1 MYGDRVRGQWES
13 VFISTRRLLY
23 KRKKAPYAYA
33 KYYINI
39 VDRVGVGGF
48 FYFKIY
54 KYDS

>member
-1 MYGDRVRGQWES
+1 M
-13 VFISTRRLLY
+13 RRLLY